1 MNDYIK
7 TARAFAIFWYIG
19 ILIDMEKYEHDR
31 TMGVE
36 LEKTGGD
43 WQNPNIFEMY
53 EQGRRLV
60 REATAEAVASI
71 FRHNIDTDSNGSI
84 LELGSGIGELSKLVS
99 PEYKERLVGLE
110 QTESFSQ
117 LQKINDPTSRAVVG
131 KIESLPIASD
141 STDAVVSFSVFDT
154 LTNLETA
161 FQEVR
166 RVLKPGGRFVHI
178 LDLGPNIHV
187 IMDQLPKGFIPF
199 PDVEGSHMSGW
210 QLVRNG
216 DYQKLREKLPP
227 EVVPIADIY
236 AKDPAFAIQFIL
248 ERAQNVGVEL
258 AKSIKA
264 IRDVEIETRP
274 PIKESFAENMRR
286 ALESSGMMLVSDG
299 DVWAEKIVQR
309 NAGHDKYPGSNY
321 FENNV
326 GKLSGG
332 FRSEL
337 VGELGHNQVKTKS
350 ILHVFV
356 AEKPETKRNGEMK
369 NESEENGK

>member
-1 MNDYIK
+1 
-7 TARAFAIFWYIG
+7 
-19 ILIDMEKYEHDR
+19 MEKYEHDR